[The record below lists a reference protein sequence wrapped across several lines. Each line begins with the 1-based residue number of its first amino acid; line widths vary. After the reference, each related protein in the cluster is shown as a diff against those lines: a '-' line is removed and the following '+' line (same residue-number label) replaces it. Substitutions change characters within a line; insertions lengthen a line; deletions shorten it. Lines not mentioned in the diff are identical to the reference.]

1 TSVMFSPDGRQLV
14 SGSFDGTIR
23 FWDPETGEPGCVLRS
38 SLEPVHSLAYSPDGK
53 WIASGHDSGPLQ
65 LWDAV
70 SNEPSSVL
78 QGHTSSVLGVAF
90 SPNGQWIASA
100 SYDKTVTVW
109 DTSTGAVILILSGQN
124 APVQD
129 VAFSPNGLQLASGGH
144 DKKVRLWDLNSS
156 WSASGL
162 QGHRVNSLLKAAYFP
177 DGLSILAASNRSVQ
191 QWDSK
196 TGASLPM
203 TFQFPEAFSGRDI
216 EFSPDGNQ
224 IAAAYRDG
232 VQVWDRR
239 TRTAGSV
246 FKIEH
251 YRLTRVVYSPC
262 GRWVAVWLWDLHDIT
277 AKDHHVL
284 IEFKIVDRF
293 ERRSVTF
300 SNAGH
305 QLAIG
310 LADGSVR
317 VFDPQSGDHLSSLQL
332 MPGAMGALVYSPVHQ
347 QVAIGGDDNSIYLW
361 DGQSEDTSIKLDGH
375 SAIVQ
380 SIVYSPCG
388 QWIASGS
395 KDKTVRLWRRRQ
407 EGESECWQC
416 AGVVRA
422 FIGTVLDVAWNP
434 TTRMEFATRCDDNSV
449 QVWQVSTNNKSV
461 VVRMLWGYNI
471 GNLCAE
477 DLISKDAIDLSPMNQ
492 KLLVQRGAVDSS
504 LVPEGE
510 VSDA

>member
-1 TSVMFSPDGRQLV
+1 MESVVLSCAYSPDGTMLAAGFLGDGLGVYSTTSWTRILQIRSDEGVSSVLFSPNSQQIAFDGYNQTVRVWDLTRGEELLAMRGHTGSIFSVKYSPCGKLIASASNDRTVRLWSSQTGESLHVLKGHEHLAASVMFSPDGRQLV
-14 SGSFDGTIR
+14 SSSFDGTIR
-23 FWDPETGEPGCVLRS
+23 FWDPETGEPGCVLKS

-78 QGHTSSVLGVAF
+78 KGHTSSVLGVAF
-90 SPNGQWIASA
+90 SPNGRWIASA
-100 SYDKTVTVW
+100 SYDKTVRLW
-109 DTSTGAVILILSGQN
+109 DASTGTPILILSGHN
-124 APVQD
+124 ALVED
-129 VAFSPNGLQLASGGH
+129 VAFSPNGLQIASGGH

-162 QGHRVNSLLKAAYFP
+162 QGHRVNSLLKAAYSP
-177 DGLSILAASNRSVQ
+177 DGLSILTASNRSVQ

-203 TFQFPEAFSGRDI
+203 T
-216 EFSPDGNQ
+216 
-224 IAAAYRDG
+224 
-232 VQVWDRR
+232 
-239 TRTAGSV
+239 
-246 FKIEH
+246 
-251 YRLTRVVYSPC
+251 
-262 GRWVAVWLWDLHDIT
+262 
-277 AKDHHVL
+277 
-284 IEFKIVDRF
+284 
-293 ERRSVTF
+293 
-300 SNAGH
+300 
-305 QLAIG
+305 
-310 LADGSVR
+310 
-317 VFDPQSGDHLSSLQL
+317 
-332 MPGAMGALVYSPVHQ
+332 
-347 QVAIGGDDNSIYLW
+347 
-361 DGQSEDTSIKLDGH
+361 IKLDGH

-380 SIVYSPCG
+380 SIAYSPCG

-395 KDKTVRLWRRRQ
+395 EDKTVRLWRRRQ

-449 QVWQVSTNNKSV
+449 QVWQVSTNDEGV

-471 GNLCAE
+471 GYLCAE

-510 VSDA
+510 GSDA